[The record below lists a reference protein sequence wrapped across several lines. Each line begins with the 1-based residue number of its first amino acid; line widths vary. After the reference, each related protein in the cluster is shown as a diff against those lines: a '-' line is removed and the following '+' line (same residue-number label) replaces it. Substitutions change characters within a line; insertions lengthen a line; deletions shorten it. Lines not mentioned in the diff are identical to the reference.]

1 MQVGTVRGS
10 TETTNAPARAT
21 VIDTDAVYTVLYGFV
36 CLLLRGGGAGS
47 RLQANRQGTTHE
59 RPRLRARKQRTG
71 SGRETHQPE
80 QELSDGAAVDIEVLQ
95 RKSSFR
101 FLQLCTVVRALQR
114 AHGSNSSSRRY
125 ACLCSVSK
133 VLRCHVWSS
142 FQPPACAVCTPLA
155 GCGSAC
161 DFIAGT
167 VASPH
172 VVCASAAWQC
182 ARRRICGG

>member
-36 CLLLRGGGAGS
+36 CLLLRGAGS

-59 RPRLRARKQRTG
+59 RPRLRARKQRAG

-80 QELSDGAAVDIEVLQ
+80 HELSGGAAVDIEVLQ

-101 FLQLCTVVRALQR
+101 FLQLCTVARGAAWRSV
-114 AHGSNSSSRRY
+114 SNSSFRRD
-125 ACLCSVSK
+125 ACMCNVSK
-133 VLRCHVWSS
+133 ILRCHVWSS

-161 DFIAGT
+161 GFIAGT